1 LDAAPLNDPRKTV
14 SATAESRNRPDRE
27 ADRLRSPAKGRES
40 IETPGQAPHA
50 WEELIAGVV
59 GDVVLIRTMDKAG
72 KPLDVGSGFEPR
84 SETSK
89 KERLAG
95 GSTVALEEK
104 VQEVLTELRRACD
117 EYVADL
123 ARVKTGKLSRGDAE
137 SIFRRN
143 PANRF
148 ARNFLQIGKSNPKTK
163 VAFQAYM
170 ALCFVLLSGSD
181 LKTTGDSLRQA
192 TDALVRDHFEEKEL
206 GQLALFMRTTPHR
219 VTKRFLQSLVKRSPH
234 REVSA
239 YACWSL
245 ANILKRQ
252 VEEKPDSS
260 AVAALQEEF
269 ASRLE
274 QITDEFSD
282 VTVNERPLSELVK
295 PLLVKVDLSGQA
307 DPFVGKQAPEIT
319 GTDSSGQTFRLS
331 DYRGNVVLVEFWGN
345 WCGYCVRLFPD
356 ERNLVNRF
364 QSRRFAMLGVNT
376 DDSRDALISVE
387 REMKVTWRS
396 WYDGPSHGNGPITS
410 QWNVRGFPTMC
421 ILDHKG
427 IVRFK
432 GTFDPEFLEQAIE
445 SLLDEAEH
453 PSSDK
458 KRRHKHIAPRQS
470 DDQDSGS

>member
-1 LDAAPLNDPRKTV
+1 
-14 SATAESRNRPDRE
+14 
-27 ADRLRSPAKGRES
+27 
-40 IETPGQAPHA
+40 
-50 WEELIAGVV
+50 
-59 GDVVLIRTMDKAG
+59 MDKAG
-72 KPLDVGSGFEPR
+72 KPLDVGGGFEPR

-89 KERLAG
+89 KGRLAG
-95 GSTVALEEK
+95 GSTLALEEK

-117 EYVADL
+117 EYAADL
-123 ARVKTGKLSRGDAE
+123 ALVKTGKLSRGAAE
-137 SIFRRN
+137 SILHRN

-170 ALCFVLLSGSD
+170 ALSFVLLSGSD
-181 LKTTGDSLRQA
+181 LKTTGESLRQA

-219 VTKRFLQSLVKRSPH
+219 ITKRFLQSLVKRSPH

-252 VEEKPDSS
+252 AEEKPGSS
-260 AVAALQEEF
+260 ESAALQEEF
-269 ASRLE
+269 GRRLE
-274 QITDEFSD
+274 QITDEFPD

-295 PLLVKVDLSGQA
+295 PLLVKADLSGQE

-319 GTDSSGQTFRLS
+319 GTDSTGQKFRLS
-331 DYRGNVVLVEFWGN
+331 DYRGNVVLLEFWGN

-356 ERNLVNRF
+356 ERNLVDKF
-364 QSRRFAMLGVNT
+364 QNRRFAMLGVNT

-410 QWNVRGFPTMC
+410 QWNVSGFPTMC

-432 GTFDPEFLEQAIE
+432 GNFNPEFLEQAIE

-453 PSSDK
+453 PSSEK
-458 KRRHKHIAPRQS
+458 KRKHKHIAPRHS